1 MTVTTHITFK
11 HRTRAPAGGRACV
24 VGEDWGLGSSTR
36 LVGSTLI
43 DARSTK

>member
-1 MTVTTHITFK
+1 MTFTTRITLK

-36 LVGSTLI
+36 LMGSSLIGAGST
-43 DARSTK
+43 K